1 MSRTAHRIR
10 HHLHVL
16 VEEVGPRPPGSPS
29 NRTATDYVRRV
40 LEDSGLDVTAH
51 SFVTRWWEPG
61 AGRLETATRGLDV
74 MANPYSRAGDVGGHT
89 LSVETTEQLEALETA
104 AGKVLVL
111 RGDVS
116 REQVMPAAF
125 PFLDLPEHAR
135 IRAALHRLQPSAVI
149 AVSDH
154 WQPVLEDPDLDLVST
169 TVSLEAGACLRE
181 DEPVRLVLDGAVHE
195 GSGSTIAARTGADPA
210 RVVLSAHLDS
220 KSTTPGAFDN
230 AASVAT
236 ILAIA
241 EAHALG
247 PEAVEVVLFN
257 GEDHFDAC
265 GEVAWL
271 AATELDEVV
280 GNVNLDGAGLAGH
293 RTSLAML
300 ACPSQLERALEAW
313 LARRPGWVHSDAW
326 YESDHAIF
334 AMRGIPALAVTTE
347 DVHQLLG
354 GLAHTPAD
362 TLDVLDVGIL
372 VELAD
377 AVPELL
383 TQVALSGKTAEP
395 GRAAPSSGSTTTNLR
410 SSTTA
415 PMRRLWDTVGPF
427 FTLWWA
433 AAIVISGALVV
444 TAAPTGSP
452 HETGVS

>member
-1 MSRTAHRIR
+1 MPRTADRIR
-10 HHLHVL
+10 QHLHVL
-16 VEEVGPRPPGSPS
+16 VEEVGARPPGSPA
-29 NRTATDYVRRV
+29 NRTATDYVHGV
-40 LEDSGLDVTAH
+40 LSGAGLDVTQHA
-51 SFVTRWWEPG
+51 FATRWWEPG
-61 AGRLETATRGLDV
+61 AGRLETTTRTFDV
-74 MANPYSRAGDVGGHT
+74 AANPYSRAGDVRGHT
-89 LSVETTEQLEALETA
+89 LSVDRTDQLEALETA
-104 AGKVLVL
+104 AGTILVL
-111 RGDVS
+111 RGDLS

-135 IRAALHRLQPSAVI
+135 IRAALHRLRPGAVV

-154 WQPVLEDPDLDLVST
+154 WQPVLEDPELDLVST
-169 TVSLEAGACLRE
+169 TVPLEAGQYLHQ

-195 GSGSTIAARTGADPA
+195 GTGSTIAARHGTGPA

-241 EAHALG
+241 EAHTLG
-247 PEAVEVVLFN
+247 PDPVEVALFN

-271 AATELDEVV
+271 AATDLDEIV
-280 GNVNLDGAGLAGH
+280 GNLNLDGAGLAGH

-300 ACPSQLERALEAW
+300 ACPPQLERAVGAW
-313 LARRPGWVHSDAW
+313 LGQRPGWVRSDPW

-334 AMRGIPALAVTTE
+334 AMHGIPALAVTTE

-372 VELAD
+372 VEMVE

-383 TQVALSGKTAEP
+383 RLLTRSGTRR
-395 GRAAPSSGSTTTNLR
+395 GRHG
-410 SSTTA
+410 
-415 PMRRLWDTVGPF
+415 
-427 FTLWWA
+427 
-433 AAIVISGALVV
+433 
-444 TAAPTGSP
+444 
-452 HETGVS
+452 